1 METTRHENDRKS
13 QSGSIFGKRVP
24 SSHKSNNSGGKGG
37 PGSVITSLS
46 DLERIEKIMTTAQFA
61 SKAIVKYFSKHL
73 DEFRREQNT
82 AKDIILSEHPSIPES
97 MNKHIP
103 EQFMI
108 QK

>member
-1 METTRHENDRKS
+1 M
-13 QSGSIFGKRVP
+13 
-24 SSHKSNNSGGKGG
+24 
-37 PGSVITSLS
+37 TSLS
-46 DLERIEKIMTTAQFA
+46 DLERIEKIMNSAQHA

-82 AKDIILSEHPSIPES
+82 AKDIILSEHPMYSQSIPES

-103 EQFMI
+103 EQFVL